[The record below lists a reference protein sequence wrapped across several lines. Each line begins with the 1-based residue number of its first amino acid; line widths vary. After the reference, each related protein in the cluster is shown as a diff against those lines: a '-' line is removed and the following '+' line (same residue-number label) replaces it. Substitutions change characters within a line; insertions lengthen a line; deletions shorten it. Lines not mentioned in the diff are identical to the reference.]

1 MNEIRPTPTAIVLGG
16 INGAGKTTASRSLLA
31 NTLKVLT
38 FVNADVIAQ
47 GLSGFDPNSAAVEA
61 SRIMLE
67 RLRELAERRANFAFE
82 TTLAARSYA
91 KWLREL
97 SATGYAVRLFY
108 FWLGSADAAVA
119 RVAQRV
125 RMGGHA
131 VPEETIRQRY
141 NRSVRNF
148 FSLYRP
154 LADEWQVYDNSRGEG
169 PRLVVSGDRAGN
181 ESILLPE
188 VWGAMQKEAA
198 P

>member
-1 MNEIRPTPTAIVLGG
+1 MAEVSPSVIVLAGP
-16 INGAGKTTASRSLLA
+16 NGAGKTTSSRTLLA
-31 NTLKVLT
+31 ETLSVLT

-67 RLRELAERRANFAFE
+67 RLRELAQRKANFAFE

-97 SATGYAVRLFY
+97 RGTGYTVRLFY
-108 FWLGSADAAVA
+108 FWVKSADAAVA

-131 VPEETIRQRY
+131 VPEDTVRQRY

-148 FSLYRP
+148 FTLYQP
-154 LADEWQVYDNSRGEG
+154 LAHEWQVYDNSGGEG
-169 PRLVVSGDRAGN
+169 PRLVATGRAAGE
-181 ESILLPE
+181 ESVVLPDVWAAMKE
-188 VWGAMQKEAA
+188 VAS
-198 P
+198 